1 MTNHLSTARRAVSTT
16 LLILAM
22 AVAQTATAAPTA
34 SGKSFDLS
42 ANVSLAGIP
51 ILTIDPND
59 VVAFDD
65 LTVTFNDSKLQQNF
79 SVGDPTTA
87 QLVASDLS
95 TATQWL
101 PSDTFLAVG
110 SRATTANVELTA
122 INPNLILDTNAK
134 LLDLKATQ
142 IDATAIVTGT
152 CPPPEVLLAK
162 KASRATQ
169 NTDIVGDFVFQ
180 SEFEIQNLTPTNTSD
195 IPGLE
200 VDVDGT
206 PLLNIPANP
215 APNTSIT
222 IGTIG
227 TLWLNKQSV
236 TGDGIVS
243 LSSTVD
249 GLLLH
254 VDLAIATIHLLVAD
268 VNISHTEAS
277 ITCN

>member
-1 MTNHLSTARRAVSTT
+1 MTIYLSTARRAVSTT
-16 LLILAM
+16 LLILAI
-22 AVAQTATAAPTA
+22 AVAQSATAAPSA

-51 ILTIDPND
+51 ILTVDPND
-59 VVAFDD
+59 VVAFGD
-65 LTVTFNDSKLQQNF
+65 LTVAFNDSKLQQNF

-110 SRATTANVELTA
+110 SRATAANVALTA
-122 INPNLILDTNAK
+122 INPDLILDANVE

-142 IDATAIVTGT
+142 IQATAIVTGT
-152 CPPPEVLLAK
+152 CPPAEVLAK
-162 KASRATQ
+162 RVSKTTP
-169 NTDIVGDFVFQ
+169 NTDIVDDFIFQ

-215 APNTSIT
+215 APNTSIA

-254 VDLAIATIHLLVAD
+254 VDLAIASIHLLVAD

>member
-1 MTNHLSTARRAVSTT
+1 MTNYLSPARRAVSMT
-16 LLILAM
+16 LLMLAM
-22 AVAQTATAAPTA
+22 AAAQSATASPTA

-51 ILTIDPND
+51 ILTVDPND
-59 VVAFDD
+59 LVAFDS
-65 LTVTFNDSKLQQNF
+65 LSVAVNDSKLQQNF
-79 SVGDPTTA
+79 AIGDPTTA

-95 TATQWL
+95 TATQWI

-110 SRATTANVELTA
+110 SRAATANVELTA
-122 INPNLILDTNAK
+122 INPNLILDTNAT

-142 IDATAIVTGT
+142 IQATAIVTGT
-152 CPPPEVLLAK
+152 CPPAEVIAK
-162 KASRATQ
+162 KASKATSS
-169 NTDIVGDFVFQ
+169 TDIVGDFVFQ
-180 SEFEIQNLTPTNTSD
+180 NEFEIQNLTPTNTSD

-215 APNTSIT
+215 APNTAIT

-249 GLLLH
+249 GLILH